1 MVMVLEKSIK
11 STAIVSDDGN
21 YRYRLTRVWD
31 SNKER
36 VAVIMLNPSKANELK
51 SDKTVMNITNFLIDN
66 DFGSVDIVNLFSYM
80 STDSSKL
87 HKREE
92 QFERYNNTY
101 IQLAFEEADI
111 IIIAW
116 VRDDTK
122 YIKKRKI
129 EIEKMLIPYK
139 SKTKCFKDS
148 EGIKPR
154 HPRDLGDKWTLEDYD
169 FMYITD

>member
-1 MVMVLEKSIK
+1 MVMILEKSIK

-31 SNKER
+31 NNKQS
-36 VAVIMLNPSKANELK
+36 ATVIMLNPSKANELK
-51 SDKTVMNITNFLIDN
+51 SDKTVMNLTNFLIDN
-66 DFGSVDIVNLFSYM
+66 NFGSVNIVNLFSYM
-80 STDSSKL
+80 TTDPSKL
-87 HKREE
+87 HEREE

-101 IQLAFEEADI
+101 IELAFEEADI

-116 VRDDTK
+116 VRDNKK
-122 YIKKRKI
+122 YIKNRKI
-129 EIEKMLIPYK
+129 EIEKILIPYK
-139 SKTKCFKDS
+139 SKTKCFMDS

-169 FMYITD
+169 FMYIT